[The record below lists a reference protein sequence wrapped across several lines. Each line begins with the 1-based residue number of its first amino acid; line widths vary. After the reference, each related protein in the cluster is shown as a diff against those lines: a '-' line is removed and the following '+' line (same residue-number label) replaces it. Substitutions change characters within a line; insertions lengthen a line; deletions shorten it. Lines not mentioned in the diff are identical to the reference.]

1 MKYRIAQPEDLEAC
15 AACVAST
22 HYYMP
27 VNFADIGGTILLAED
42 DDGVQGVVW
51 SCRSGILAFVDYL
64 SVTPKYQ
71 GSGLGA
77 RLLIKGMAIMRR
89 VGVRQV
95 RSWVH
100 YDNHEAI
107 KMDMKFGV
115 LDGPYAQVVTLLESD
130 EDNGN

>member
-22 HYYMP
+22 GYYMP
-27 VNFADIGGTILLAED
+27 VDFASIGGGVLLAED
-42 DDGVQGVVW
+42 VDGIQGVIW
-51 SCRSGILAFVDYL
+51 GCRTGTLAFSDYL

-77 RLLIKGMAIMRR
+77 RLAIKGMAIMRKM
-89 VGVRQV
+89 GVKQV

-100 YDNHEAI
+100 YDNHSAI
-107 KMDMKFGV
+107 SMDMKLGI
-115 LDGPYAQVVTLLESD
+115 LDGPYAQVVTLLHKD
-130 EDNGN
+130 KNDGN